1 MVYGSKNIKKRASV
15 NMKKKLIFLS
25 LTLLW
30 MIFIFCM
37 SAQVASDSSE
47 QSMFITERIIRFFI
61 SEPSPELLIFAE
73 VIVRK
78 AAHFTEYFIL
88 AGLVFATLKEFK
100 KTEKKHI

>member
-15 NMKKKLIFLS
+15 NMKKKLIYLS

-47 QSMFITERIIRFFI
+47 QSMFI